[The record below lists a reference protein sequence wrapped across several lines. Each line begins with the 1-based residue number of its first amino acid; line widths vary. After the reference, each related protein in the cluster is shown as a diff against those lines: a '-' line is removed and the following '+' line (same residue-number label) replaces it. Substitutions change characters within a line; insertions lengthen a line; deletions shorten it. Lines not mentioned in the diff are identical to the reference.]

1 MLSKHAVSIHSLT
14 QALSTKREHP
24 WGVGRHTLVHA
35 AIYLQ
40 LAWFSSEL
48 VLASTAVAL
57 APRIMGKQNAL
68 PCRPGYLKPSHA
80 LSQLAYGMLQG

>member
-1 MLSKHAVSIHSLT
+1 MAGSSFSVALLRQVDLFM
-14 QALSTKREHP
+14 QALSTKRECP
-24 WGVGRHTLVHA
+24 WGVRRHTLVHA

-57 APRIMGKQNAL
+57 APRIMGE
-68 PCRPGYLKPSHA
+68 
-80 LSQLAYGMLQG
+80 

>member
-1 MLSKHAVSIHSLT
+1 M
-14 QALSTKREHP
+14 QALSTKRECP
-24 WGVGRHTLVHA
+24 WGVRRHTLVHA

-57 APRIMGKQNAL
+57 APRIMGECCLVLCCLMLVSQS
-68 PCRPGYLKPSHA
+68 PSDSPA
-80 LSQLAYGMLQG
+80 AYDSVE

>member
-1 MLSKHAVSIHSLT
+1 VDLFM
-14 QALSTKREHP
+14 QALSTKRECP
-24 WGVGRHTLVHA
+24 WGVRRHTLVHA

-57 APRIMGKQNAL
+57 APRIMGE
-68 PCRPGYLKPSHA
+68 
-80 LSQLAYGMLQG
+80 

>member
-1 MLSKHAVSIHSLT
+1 MFATCIIAALHLCYQSPVLSKHAASVHSLT

-24 WGVGRHTLVHA
+24 WGVRRHTLVHA

-57 APRIMGKQNAL
+57 APRIMGELDAL
-68 PCRPGYLKPSHA
+68 PC
-80 LSQLAYGMLQG
+80 

>member
-1 MLSKHAVSIHSLT
+1 MRGCSNLCQL
-14 QALSTKREHP
+14 QALSTKREYP
-24 WGVGRHTLVHA
+24 WGVKRYTLVHA

-57 APRIMGKQNAL
+57 APRIMGE
-68 PCRPGYLKPSHA
+68 PSCLVLCICTHHMSVLHVPA
-80 LSQLAYGMLQG
+80 VHTA